1 VGVNGPECVLAS
13 ASPRRRELLVSLGV
27 RFECVAPVVD
37 EQPLAGESPARLV
50 ERLARDKTLAGRA
63 AGAVA
68 AALPVLGADTE
79 VVVDGEVLGKPADRG
94 QAAAMLR
101 RLSGRSHEVMTAVA
115 LADGTGLFSLV
126 QITTVTFR
134 SISEREI
141 EDYCDSGEAD
151 DKAGAYGI
159 QGRAGLFV
167 SRLKGSYSGVV
178 GLPLLETARL
188 LARAGIGPLAETGR

>member
-63 AGAVA
+63 VA

-94 QAAAMLR
+94 QAAAMLH

-134 SISEREI
+134 SISKREI